1 MSRRILWIVIVA
13 ICISLPSIHLSTA
26 QDGAWSE
33 TFDDPVLPG
42 WEHSPGAS
50 VVDGVLRIEPGH
62 FAARG
67 GTWTDFTLTVSLRLT
82 GPGSLAVIYH
92 AGESGSH
99 ILLLQESGI
108 ELHRESGGQVALLD
122 RASLPVSQGEWH
134 QVQLST
140 SGDAHTIML
149 DGVQVLSV
157 SDPDSPVH
165 TGRISFE
172 APGEVAIEVDT
183 LTMSLGAAAPLQQSP
198 PTPSTP
204 ALTREPGVWVRTG
217 GPPGGLGYD
226 IRMQPDN
233 PDIMYVTD
241 AHAGVHKSIDGGR
254 TWFPANAGINTLEEA
269 GTVPVFTLTVDPHN
283 YNTVWVGT
291 QLNAHIYR
299 STNGGQTWE
308 SRDNGIVREGRSVRG
323 ITVDPNDAN
332 IIYAGVEVASAAWNG
347 ALLVGGFDLTQGEVY
362 KSRDAGQSWVLIWT
376 GNNLARYIWVD
387 PRNSNRLYVST
398 GIFDRDAADS
408 NASEGIGGGVGILR
422 SDDGGQTWTVLNEA
436 QGLRGRYVP
445 SLFMHPQQPD
455 VLIAATTY
463 LSEEHGVWVT
473 RDGGDSWEKILTSDL
488 GVEAVEIATSNPN
501 IWYAAGESTV
511 WRSDDA
517 GQTWQVFRTGTP
529 DREAGVPIDLQV
541 DPRDPYRIFV
551 NNYNGGNFV
560 SEDGGETWADA
571 SDGYTGLK
579 VAGDVR
585 VAPDDP
591 NLVFANAFRSTDGG
605 QTWVGIDAHP
615 GDSFAFYPLP
625 DSSGYGVI
633 ATSTNAQIF
642 HSTDRGATWQA
653 GSVVNLMDEVAA
665 GRLEGDLLA
674 SISLVLAP
682 SDPSRGYVGF
692 TVAGCD
698 TGTAQHCETPVFY
711 RSDDTGYI
719 WDAVEAPFNTV
730 LSIAV
735 HPNNPDRLLVG
746 TVNGLY
752 RSDDGARSWQETPG
766 ITVDFSQLNDPD
778 LQYSIKQASVQHIL
792 FDPFDSKMLY
802 AAVAP
807 GAVWRSMD
815 GGQTWQQTAAG
826 MDPNEPIYEITADP
840 NRPGV
845 LYASSGLSGVFYTT
859 DHAQTWLR
867 ISEGLAFTNVR
878 GLGLSA
884 DGLTLCAGTVGGG
897 VFRLDTSPLVNP

>member
-1 MSRRILWIVIVA
+1 MSRRISWMIIVA
-13 ICISLPSIHLSTA
+13 ICISLFPIRMSSA

-33 TFDDPVLPG
+33 AFDDPALPG

-50 VVDGVLRIEPGH
+50 VVDGVLRIEPGN
-62 FAARG
+62 FAGHG
-67 GTWTDFTLTVSLRLT
+67 GDWADFTLSVSLRLT

-99 ILLLQESGI
+99 ILLLKDNGI
-108 ELHRESGGQVALLD
+108 ELHRESGGQVVLLNV
-122 RASLPVSQGEWH
+122 APLPVSQGAWH
-134 QVQLST
+134 QIQLNA
-140 SGDAHTIML
+140 SGDTHTVML

-157 SDPDSPVH
+157 SDPDSPVR

-172 APGEVAIEVDT
+172 AVGEAAIEVDN
-183 LTMSLGAAAPLQQSP
+183 LTVTLGAAVPQPAPQTP
-198 PTPSTP
+198 PTPAP
-204 ALTREPGVWVRTG
+204 AGEPGVWVRTG

-254 TWFPANAGINTLEEA
+254 TWFPANSGINMLEEA
-269 GTVPVFTLTVDPHN
+269 GTVPVFTLTIDPHN
-283 YNTVWVGT
+283 YNVLWVGT
-291 QLNAHIYR
+291 QLLAHIYR
-299 STNGGQTWE
+299 STDAGQTWE
-308 SRDNGIVREGRSVRG
+308 AQDNGIVPDGRSVRG

-332 IIYAGVEVASAAWNG
+332 ILYAGVEVASIAWNG
-347 ALLVGGFDLTQGEVY
+347 APLVGGFDLTQGEVY
-362 KSRDAGQSWVLIWT
+362 KSTDAGQSWVRIWT

-408 NASEGIGGGVGILR
+408 NAAEGIGGGVGILR

-455 VLIAATTY
+455 VLIAGTTY
-463 LSEEHGVWVT
+463 LSAEHGVWVT
-473 RDGGDSWEKILTSDL
+473 RDGGDSWEKVLNSDL
-488 GVEAVEIATSNPN
+488 GVDAVEIATSNPN
-501 IWYAAGESTV
+501 IWYAAGESTI

-551 NNYNGGNFV
+551 NNYNGGNFL
-560 SEDGGETWADA
+560 SEDGGATWADA
-571 SDGYTGLK
+571 SHGYTGLK
-579 VAGDVR
+579 VMSDVR

-591 NLVFANAFRSTDGG
+591 DLVFADAFRSTDGG
-605 QTWVGIDAHP
+605 QTWVGTDAHP

-633 ATSTNAQIF
+633 ATSTNARIF
-642 HSTDRGATWQA
+642 HSTDHGVTWQA
-653 GSVVNLMDEVAA
+653 GSIVNLMDEMAA
-665 GRLEGDLLA
+665 GRLEGDRLA
-674 SISLVLAP
+674 TISLVLAP

-692 TVAGCD
+692 TVVGCD
-698 TGTAQHCETPVFY
+698 TGTAQHCATPAFY
-711 RSDDTGYI
+711 RSNDTGYT
-719 WDAVEAPFNTV
+719 WEAVEAPFNSV

-735 HPNNPDRLLVG
+735 HPDNPDRLFVG

-752 RSDDGARSWQETPG
+752 RSDDGAQSWQEVPG
-766 ITVDFSQLNDPD
+766 ITIDFSQLTDPD
-778 LQYSIKQASVQHIL
+778 LAYSLPQAIVYHVL
-792 FDPFDSKMLY
+792 FDPFDSNMLY
-802 AAVAP
+802 AAVVP
-807 GAVWRSMD
+807 GAVWRSED

-826 MDPNEPIYEITADP
+826 MDPNEPIYEIAADP

-845 LYASSGLSGVFYTT
+845 LYASSGFSGVFYTI
-859 DHAQTWLR
+859 DGAQTWLR
-867 ISEGLAFTNVR
+867 VSEGLDFTNVR

-884 DGLTLCAGTVGGG
+884 DGLALYAGTVGGG
-897 VFRLDTSPLVNP
+897 VYRLDTSPFVNP